1 MRNRLLFGPV
11 LIAVLVLLFWLDEI
25 AANATIPDLLR
36 PLFLGKET
44 FPNATVLFPLA
55 AMLSLLAA
63 RELAAMI
70 FAKNI
75 VASRRVLSAA
85 ALLGLGVAAFVPEE
99 FRGVPS
105 VAIAHTAGLLV
116 LVGSLAFYARRRTVQ
131 GVLAGAGGALLS
143 YVYLGLMMGFLIVLR
158 REHSAWTLLWILATV
173 KSCDI
178 GAYFTGKSIGR
189 HKLIPWLS
197 PGKTWEGLAGGVT
210 FSALVGLVGYLLLR
224 RAGIYD
230 DMLVAEAAL
239 AGLAFG
245 LVGQIGDLIASL
257 YKRDAGIKDASRSLP
272 GFGGIMDVIDSPM
285 LVAPLAYWWLS
296 LTA

>member
-25 AANATIPDLLR
+25 AANATIPDPLR

-257 YKRDAGIKDASRSLP
+257 YKRDAGIKDSSRSLP
-272 GFGGIMDVIDSPM
+272 GFGGIMDVIDSPL